1 MCARG
6 ASGSCAKGSQMMTGS
21 NRSMGEKYVRNRTR
35 RKVAIR
41 TLARA
46 ATVHLGQMGRYSAQA
61 LWLSTAHKRP
71 ANQWTVLKGT

>member
-1 MCARG
+1 
-6 ASGSCAKGSQMMTGS
+6 
-21 NRSMGEKYVRNRTR
+21 MGEKYVRNQTR

-41 TLARA
+41 KLARA

-61 LWLSTAHKRP
+61 LWLSTAHRRP